1 MNELQA
7 LNQEHNKLIWKI
19 KRWSSNISYSLL
31 WFLLSLQLSFADGWF
46 LWNFRDDD
54 PEKTETALRNGDIVL
69 KDIPNILKW
78 AIDFFI
84 TIAGTIAIIFIII
97 WSYKILFGSL
107 EGDQTKWKDTIIMA
121 ISWFAIASLAWFIVK
136 LIIDNLS

>member
-31 WFLLSLQLSFADGWF
+31 WFLLSLELSFADGWF